1 MRASFTGILICLT
14 LTGLITSSCQLASDL
29 AQAIEAR
36 HQDQDR
42 PPMDSGEAAFQQAE
56 IERIVQT
63 GLAQATLVAPV
74 TLVTPTPLAAEDA
87 LAVQAA
93 LVAPATLV
101 APTPLAVQATLVAP
115 ATLAALAEPASPSL
129 QVSSAPPNNPP
140 ELLPS
145 PTLAPTLPSP
155 AAPSDVP
162 ISASPAALLPALLPG
177 SAHLSGF
184 THLYQNMNNCGPA
197 ALAMTLSYWDWP
209 GDLRDYIREGRQRD
223 LQLFIAQGLKPEPQ
237 DKNVAPYELAA
248 FVQQTTPFKAL
259 VRAAGDLE
267 TLQRFTAAGFPV
279 IVQRGLDA
287 YVWMGHY
294 QVVSGYD
301 DARQLFYLYD
311 SYLGPSTAIATP
323 YHELLQDW
331 RAFNFTYLVVYPP
344 DREGEVASI
353 LGSHFDPDDNLI
365 FAAKL
370 ARDELPYLTG
380 RDLFFG
386 WYNLGTSLV
395 ELEQYPA
402 AAEAFDR
409 AFAIYD
415 ELPEAGKPW
424 RMLWYQTSPYP
435 AYYHTARYADLET
448 LASRTMEGAYEPAK
462 PQGPFIEESFYWRGM
477 ALAAQGLTF
486 EARADFIQALELNPL
501 FTAPAEELNRLRDD

>member
-1 MRASFTGILICLT
+1 MRASFTGILLWLV
-14 LTGLITSSCQLASDL
+14 LTGLITSSCQLASYP

-36 HQDQDR
+36 HR
-42 PPMDSGEAAFQQAE
+42 IPPDSGEAVFQQAE

-63 GLAQATLVAPV
+63 GLAQATLVVETA
-74 TLVTPTPLAAEDA
+74 
-87 LAVQAA
+87 
-93 LVAPATLV
+93 
-101 APTPLAVQATLVAP
+101 LAVQATLVVETALAVQ
-115 ATLAALAEPASPSL
+115 ATLATLPEPASPSL
-129 QVSSAPPNNPP
+129 EASPAPSNNPP
-140 ELLPS
+140 ELIPS
-145 PTLAPTLPSP
+145 PTPAPTPTSST
-155 AAPSDVP
+155 APSDVP
-162 ISASPAALLPALLPG
+162 MSAPSPALLPALLPG
-177 SAHLSGF
+177 SASLSGF

-197 ALAMTLSYWDWP
+197 ALAMTLSYWNWP
-209 GDLRDYIREGRQRD
+209 DDLQDFIREGRQRD
-223 LQLFIAQGLKPEPQ
+223 LQVFIAQSLKPEPQ
-237 DKNVAPYELAA
+237 DKNVGPHELAA
-248 FVQQTTPFKAL
+248 FVQQATPLKAL

-301 DARQLFYLYD
+301 DALQLFYVYD
-311 SYLGPSTAIATP
+311 SYLGPSNAIVTP

-344 DREGEVASI
+344 DREGEVSSI
-353 LGSHFDPDDNLI
+353 LGSHFDLDYNLI
-365 FAAKL
+365 FAAEL
-370 ARDELPYLTG
+370 AGDELPHLSG

-402 AAEAFDR
+402 AADAFDR

-415 ELPEAGKPW
+415 ELPTAGKPW
-424 RMLWYQTSPYP
+424 RMLWYQTGPYP
-435 AYYHTARYADLET
+435 AYYHTARYADLEK
-448 LASRTMEGAYEPAK
+448 LAGRTMEDAYEPDK

-477 ALAAQGLTF
+477 ALAAQGRTF
-486 EARADFIQALELNPL
+486 EARADFMKALELNPL
-501 FTAPAEELNRLRDD
+501 FTPPAEELRRIRDD

>member
-1 MRASFTGILICLT
+1 MRASFTGILLCLT
-14 LTGLITSSCQLASDL
+14 LTSLITSSCQLASDL
-29 AQAIEAR
+29 AEAIEAR
-36 HQDQDR
+36 HRDQDR
-42 PPMDSGEAAFQQAE
+42 RAMDSGEAVFQQAE
-56 IERIVQT
+56 LERIVQT
-63 GLAQATLVAPV
+63 GLAQATLAA
-74 TLVTPTPLAAEDA
+74 PTPLAAEDA
-87 LAVQAA
+87 QS
-93 LVAPATLV
+93 
-101 APTPLAVQATLVAP
+101 VQATLVAP
-115 ATLAALAEPASPSL
+115 ATLAALPEPASPSL
-129 QVSSAPPNNPP
+129 QASPDPPNNPP

-145 PTLAPTLPSP
+145 PTPAPTLPSS
-155 AAPSDVP
+155 AATSDVS
-162 ISASPAALLPALLPG
+162 ISAPPLALLPALLPG
-177 SAHLSGF
+177 SARLSGF

-209 GDLRDYIREGRQRD
+209 GDLPDYIREGRQRD
-223 LQLFIAQGLKPEPQ
+223 LQVFIAQGLKPEPQ
-237 DKNVAPYELAA
+237 DKNVGPYELAA
-248 FVQQTTPFKAL
+248 FVQQATPLKAL

-267 TLQRFTAAGFPV
+267 TLQRFTTAGLPV

-301 DARQLFYLYD
+301 DARQLFYVYD

-344 DREGEVASI
+344 DREGEVSSI
-353 LGSHFDPDDNLI
+353 LGSHFDPDYNLI
-365 FAAKL
+365 LAAEL
-370 ARDELPYLTG
+370 AGNELPYLSG

-402 AAEAFDR
+402 AAQAYDR

-415 ELPEAGKPW
+415 ELPAAGKPW
-424 RMLWYQTSPYP
+424 RMLWYQIGPYP
-435 AYYHTARYADLET
+435 AYYHTARYADLEA
-448 LASRTMEGAYEPAK
+448 LAVRTMEGAYEPEK

-477 ALAAQGLTF
+477 ALAAQGWTF
-486 EARADFIQALELNPL
+486 EARADFMKALELNPM
-501 FTAPAEELNRLRDD
+501 FTPPAEELRRIRDD

>member
-1 MRASFTGILICLT
+1 MRASFTGIFLCIV

-29 AQAIEAR
+29 AQAIGAR
-36 HQDQDR
+36 PQDQDR
-42 PPMDSGEAAFQQAE
+42 PPTDSGEAAFQQAE

-63 GLAQATLVAPV
+63 GLAQAA
-74 TLVTPTPLAAEDA
+74 LAARR
-87 LAVQAA
+87 
-93 LVAPATLV
+93 
-101 APTPLAVQATLVAP
+101 PLDVQATLVTETALAGQ
-115 ATLAALAEPASPSL
+115 ATLAALAVPASPSP
-129 QVSSAPPNNPP
+129 QASPAPPNNPP

-145 PTLAPTLPSP
+145 PTPASTLPSP

-162 ISASPAALLPALLPG
+162 ISAPSPALLPVLLPG
-177 SAHLSGF
+177 SARLSGF

-197 ALAMTLSYWDWP
+197 ALAMTLSYWNWP
-209 GDLRDYIREGRQRD
+209 DDLQDFIRDGRQRD
-223 LQLFIAQGLKPEPQ
+223 LQVFIAQSLKPEPQ
-237 DKNVAPYELAA
+237 DKNVGPHELAA
-248 FVQQTTPFKAL
+248 FVQQATPLKAL

-294 QVVSGYD
+294 QVISGYD
-301 DARQLFYLYD
+301 DARQLFYVYD
-311 SYLGPSTAIATP
+311 SYLGPSTAIGTP
-323 YHELLQDW
+323 YNELLQDW

-344 DREGEVASI
+344 DREGEVSSI
-353 LGSHFDPDDNLI
+353 LGSHFDPDYNLI
-365 FAAKL
+365 FAAEL
-370 ARDELPYLTG
+370 AGDELSHLSG

-386 WYNLGTSLV
+386 WYNLGTSQV
-395 ELEQYPA
+395 ELGQYPA

-409 AFAIYD
+409 AFATYD
-415 ELPEAGKPW
+415 ELPTAGKPW

-435 AYYHTARYADLET
+435 AYYHTARYADVEA

-477 ALAAQGLTF
+477 ALAAQGRAF
-486 EARADFIQALELNPL
+486 EARADFTKALELNPL
-501 FTAPAEELNRLRDD
+501 FTPPAEELRRIRDD